1 MGFRFPLA
9 TLLRLRE
16 IAEQREERLLG
27 QILNQMAQSRQSLAD
42 LEQQRLSLIAKR
54 ELALQ
59 QLTSGFDITGFY
71 GQMREIEAL
80 ELAGKEHLAKLA
92 ALREQQMKIY
102 ETAHRNRELI
112 SGMKSDQ
119 LDAFRQE
126 QTRQE
131 QNAMDDNFSSR
142 RNFR

>member
-1 MGFRFPLA
+1 MRFKFSLA
-9 TLLRLRE
+9 TALRLRE

-27 QILNQMAQSRQSLAD
+27 QILNQISQSRQTLSD
-42 LEQQRLSLIAKR
+42 LEVQRRDLVAQR

-59 QLTSGFDITGFY
+59 QTASAFDITHFY
-71 GQMREIEAL
+71 DRIRQIDEMERIAREQV
-80 ELAGKEHLAKLA
+80 AKLA

-102 ETAHRNRELI
+102 ETAHRNRELL
-112 SGMKSDQ
+112 SGMRSDQ
-119 LDAFRQE
+119 LDAFERE

-142 RNFR
+142 RRFQ

>member
-27 QILNQMAQSRQSLAD
+27 QILNQIVQAHQTLAD
-42 LEQQRLSLIAKR
+42 LEAQRRALIAQR
-54 ELALQ
+54 ELALRQ
-59 QLTSGFDITGFY
+59 TTSGFDIMSYYERLRG
-71 GQMREIEAL
+71 IDDL
-80 ELAGKEHLAKLA
+80 ERIGREHLAKLF
-92 ALREQQMKIY
+92 ALREQQMKVY
-102 ETAHRNRELI
+102 EAAHRNHELL

-119 LDAFRQE
+119 REAYQRE

-131 QNAMDDNFSSR
+131 QSAMDDNFSSR
-142 RNFR
+142 RRFL

>member
-27 QILNQMAQSRQSLAD
+27 QILNQIVQGRQTLAD
-42 LEQQRLSLIAKR
+42 LEVQRRNLIAQR

-59 QLTSGFDITGFY
+59 QTTSAFDIMGFY
-71 GQMREIEAL
+71 GRMQEIDTLEAT
-80 ELAGKEHLAKLA
+80 GREHLAKLVT
-92 ALREQQMKIY
+92 LREQQMKVY
-102 ETAHRNRELI
+102 EAAHRNRELL
-112 SGMKSDQ
+112 SGMKGEQ
-119 LDAFRQE
+119 FEAYRRE

-131 QNAMDDNFSSR
+131 QSAMDDNFSSR
-142 RNFR
+142 RRFS

>member
-27 QILNQMAQSRQSLAD
+27 QILNQIVQGRQTLAD
-42 LEQQRLSLIAKR
+42 LEVQRRNLIAQR

-59 QLTSGFDITGFY
+59 QTTSAFDIMGFY
-71 GQMREIEAL
+71 GRMQEIDTLEAT
-80 ELAGKEHLAKLA
+80 GREHLAKLVT
-92 ALREQQMKIY
+92 LHEQQMKVY
-102 ETAHRNRELI
+102 ETAHRNRELL
-112 SGMKSDQ
+112 SGMKGEQ
-119 LDAFRQE
+119 LEAYRRE

-142 RNFR
+142 RRFS

>member
-27 QILNQMAQSRQSLAD
+27 QILNQIVQGRQTLAD
-42 LEQQRLSLIAKR
+42 LEVQRRNLIAQR

-59 QLTSGFDITGFY
+59 QTTSAFDIMGFY
-71 GQMREIEAL
+71 GRMQEIDTLEAT
-80 ELAGKEHLAKLA
+80 GREHLAKLVT
-92 ALREQQMKIY
+92 LREQQMKVY
-102 ETAHRNRELI
+102 EAAHRNRELL
-112 SGMKSDQ
+112 SGMKGEQ
-119 LDAFRQE
+119 LEAYRRE

-142 RNFR
+142 RRFS

>member
-1 MGFRFPLA
+1 MGFQFPLA

-27 QILNQMAQSRQSLAD
+27 QILNQMVQARQTLAD
-42 LEQQRLSLIAKR
+42 LVVQRRNLIAQR

-59 QLTSGFDITGFY
+59 QTTSAFDIMGFY
-71 GQMREIEAL
+71 GRMSVIDNL
-80 ELAGKEHLAKLA
+80 ELTGKEHLANLA

-102 ETAHRNRELI
+102 EAAHRNRELL
-112 SGMKSDQ
+112 SGMKGEQ
-119 LDAFRQE
+119 LEVFRRE

-142 RNFR
+142 RRFT

>member
-27 QILNQMAQSRQSLAD
+27 QILNQIAQANQTLAD
-42 LEQQRLSLIAKR
+42 LASQRLILIARKER
-54 ELALQ
+54 ALQ
-59 QLTSGFDITGFY
+59 ETTSAFDIMGFY
-71 GQMREIEAL
+71 GSMAEVDRL
-80 ELAGKEHLAKLA
+80 ELTGKEHLTKLIT
-92 ALREQQMKIY
+92 LREQQMKIY
-102 ETAHRNRELI
+102 EAAHRNRELI
-112 SGMKSDQ
+112 SGMKGDQ
-119 LDAFRQE
+119 LDAYRRE

-142 RNFR
+142 RTLS

>member
-27 QILNQMAQSRQSLAD
+27 QILNQIVQGRQTLAD
-42 LEQQRLSLIAKR
+42 LEVQRRNLIAQR

-59 QLTSGFDITGFY
+59 QTTSAFDIMGFY
-71 GQMREIEAL
+71 GRMQEIDTLEAT
-80 ELAGKEHLAKLA
+80 GREHLAKLVT
-92 ALREQQMKIY
+92 LREQQMKVY
-102 ETAHRNRELI
+102 EAAHRNRELL
-112 SGMKSDQ
+112 SGMKGEQ
-119 LDAFRQE
+119 LEAYRRD

-131 QNAMDDNFSSR
+131 QSAMDDNFSSR
-142 RNFR
+142 RRFS

>member
-9 TLLRLRE
+9 TLLQLRE

-27 QILNQMAQSRQSLAD
+27 QILNQMAQSRQTLAE
-42 LEQQRLSLIAKR
+42 LEEQRRDLIAQR

-71 GQMREIEAL
+71 GQLRGIDDL
-80 ELAGKEHLAKLA
+80 ERTGREHLAKLTT
-92 ALREQQMKIY
+92 LREQQMKIY
-102 ETAHRNRELI
+102 ETAHRNRDLL
-112 SGMKSDQ
+112 SGMKSEQ

-126 QTRQE
+126 QARRE
-131 QNAMDDNFSSR
+131 QSVMDDNFSSR

>member
-27 QILNQMAQSRQSLAD
+27 QILNQIVQGRQTLAD
-42 LEQQRLSLIAKR
+42 LEVQRRNLIAQR

-59 QLTSGFDITGFY
+59 QATSAFDIMGFY
-71 GQMREIEAL
+71 GRMQEIDTLEAT
-80 ELAGKEHLAKLA
+80 GREHLAKLVT
-92 ALREQQMKIY
+92 LREQQMKVY
-102 ETAHRNRELI
+102 EAAHRNRELL
-112 SGMKSDQ
+112 SGMKGEQ
-119 LDAFRQE
+119 LEAYRRE

-142 RNFR
+142 RRFS

>member
-27 QILNQMAQSRQSLAD
+27 QILNQIAQGRQTLAD
-42 LEQQRLSLIAKR
+42 LATQRLKLIEQR
-54 ELALQ
+54 EIALRQ
-59 QLTSGFDITGFY
+59 TTSAFDIMGYYGRMSEIDDLERTG
-71 GQMREIEAL
+71 R
-80 ELAGKEHLAKLA
+80 EHLAKLA
-92 ALREQQMKIY
+92 TLREQQMKIY
-102 ETAHRNRELI
+102 ETAHRNHELL
-112 SGMKSDQ
+112 SGMRSDQ
-119 LDAFRQE
+119 LEDFRRE

-142 RNFR
+142 RSFL

>member
-1 MGFRFPLA
+1 MGFRFSLA

-16 IAEQREERLLG
+16 IAEQREECLLG
-27 QILNQMAQSRQSLAD
+27 QILNQMVQSRQTLAD
-42 LEQQRLSLIAKR
+42 LEAQRRGLIVRR

-59 QLTSGFDITGFY
+59 ETTSAFDIVGFY
-71 GQMREIEAL
+71 CRMNEIDDL
-80 ELAGKEHLAKLA
+80 ERTGREHLAKLT

-102 ETAHRNRELI
+102 EIAHRNRELL
-112 SGMKSDQ
+112 SGMRSDQ
-119 LDAFRQE
+119 REIFLRE

-142 RNFR
+142 RRLP